1 MQARLGSG
9 RMRRIAALVAAA
21 AAVFTGA
28 VTVAPPAVAGTTVY
42 SVTQTIPVP
51 PASNYTGTA
60 GGDGWD
66 VSMTPTSVYN
76 IFHHAGQM
84 TVACHKQSDA
94 LECHPARTVTDAG
107 GHNFTTPAHSA
118 TYIDQVAQ
126 KLYAFGTRDDQ
137 TGGVVCVDLVA
148 AVSSTN
154 PFCGFAEL
162 TTVGEAPIS
171 GHSSIGDLVRVGN
184 RMFAFNYATGQPVQ
198 NSQNKLMCFD
208 LSTKA
213 ACAGQPFTVN
223 FGNTSF
229 TVGNNPAP
237 TAAKIGD
244 KVVVTADGSN
254 GPQLGC
260 FDTATNATCAGS
272 WPATAPGSYVS
283 INGAPFPKL
292 SPTGAVQGFCL
303 PTGTDPCFDL
313 AGGSIATPAGM
324 PAAIPATYGWN
335 GGAFVL
341 GPRVYLADGI
351 NDSVVC
357 YNASTDASCVNYPK
371 AMTGAN
377 LVYSV
382 SPDPQ
387 RPTCIWIN
395 ADNGSAQIQ
404 NFDAFSGQACGQ
416 GAIRVLAAQFLVDQV
431 ACQPASYT
439 SLEILTPPR
448 NAYSDG
454 SVAFQDADAQPIP
467 GIADKALDG
476 AGKVDLSG
484 LNLSTA
490 LGLPQFVINL
500 NGLQGTP
507 GEVVVRLT
515 WTGTDDPA
523 CVPSGAP
530 KVDAGPEVTGTA
542 GSALALKGSASGPKP
557 LTTTWSVATGTP
569 CTFAN
574 PASPTT
580 SVTCT
585 KTGNYVLTLKGTD
598 GTNSASDTTVA
609 HITAGSFRCHG
620 VSATIVGTTGAD
632 TIVGTKDRD
641 VIVARGGND
650 VVRGGEGNDLICGD
664 SGNDKLYGQ
673 DGNDKVFGRTGKD
686 LVNGDKGN
694 DVLGG
699 GRGDDVLRGKV
710 GDDILRGSADGD
722 KLYGGTGEDALMG
735 QPGNDTLVGD
745 EGDDQLL
752 GAKGNDKLFGK
763 AGNDKLFSKEGDD
776 YANGGTGNDN
786 VRGGPGKDRLVGGTG
801 ANKLFGGAGNDKC
814 GSDQDGPNQLVSC
827 ELAG

>member
-1 MQARLGSG
+1 M
-9 RMRRIAALVAAA
+9 VAI
-21 AAVFTGA
+21 
-28 VTVAPPAVAGTTVY
+28 APPATAGSTVY

-51 PASNYTGTA
+51 PASNYSGTA

-66 VSMTPTSVYN
+66 ISMTPTSVYN
-76 IFHHAGQM
+76 IFHHASQM
-84 TVACHKQSDA
+84 TLACHLQADA
-94 LECHPARTVTDAG
+94 TECHPARTVTDAD

-126 KLYAFGTRDDQ
+126 RLYTFGTRDDQ
-137 TGGVVCVDLVA
+137 TGGVVCIDLVA

-154 PFCGFAEL
+154 PFCGFTAL
-162 TTVGEAPIS
+162 TGVGQAPIS

-184 RMFAFNYATGQPVQ
+184 RMFAFSYASANPVQ
-198 NSQNKLMCFD
+198 NDQNKLLCFD
-208 LSTKA
+208 LATKA
-213 ACAGQPFTVN
+213 ACASQPFTVD
-223 FGNTSF
+223 FGNTVF
-229 TVGNNPAP
+229 AVTNNPAP

-244 KVVVTADGSN
+244 RIVVAGDGSN

-260 FDTATNATCAGS
+260 FDTSTNATCAGS

-283 INGAPFPKL
+283 ANGAPFPKL
-292 SPTGAVQGFCL
+292 SPTGGVQGFCL
-303 PTGTDPCFDL
+303 PTGADPCFDL
-313 AGGSIATPAGM
+313 AGASIATPAGM

-371 AMTGAN
+371 AMAGAN

-454 SVAFQDADAQPIP
+454 SVAFQDADAQPIA

-523 CVPSGAP
+523 CAPSGAP
-530 KVDAGPEVTGTA
+530 KVDAGPAVTGTIGA
-542 GSALALKGSASGPKP
+542 GLGLTGTATGPKP
-557 LTTTWSVATGTP
+557 LTTTWSVPSGTP

-574 PASPTT
+574 PAAPVTT
-580 SVTCT
+580 VSCSKV
-585 KTGNYVLTLKGTD
+585 GDYVLTLKGSD
-598 GTNSASDTTVA
+598 GTNSATDTTTA
-609 HITAGSFRCHG
+609 HITSGAFRCRG
-620 VSATIVGTTGAD
+620 VAATIVGTPDDD
-632 TIVGTKDRD
+632 TITGTKGAD

-650 VVRGGEGNDLICGD
+650 VVRGGGGNDRICGD
-664 SGNDKLYGQ
+664 SGNDRLFGQ
-673 DGNDKVFGRTGKD
+673 DGNDKVFGRGGAD
-686 LVNGDKGN
+686 QVSGDQGN

-699 GRGDDVLRGKV
+699 GRGNDVLRGKA
-710 GDDILRGSADGD
+710 GHDTIRGSFDDD
-722 KLYGGTGEDALMG
+722 KLYGGTGDDVLLG
-735 QPGNDTLVGD
+735 QFGGDTLVGD
-745 EGDDQLL
+745 EGDDRLL
-752 GAKGNDKLFGK
+752 GAKGSDKLFGK
-763 AGNDKLFSKEGDD
+763 AGDDKLFSKEGDD
-776 YANGGTGNDN
+776 YANGGTGNDG
-786 VRGGPGKDRLVGGTG
+786 VHGGPGKDRLLGGSG
-801 ANKLFGGAGNDKC
+801 SNRLAGGAGNDTC
-814 GSDQDGPNQLVSC
+814 GSDHDGPNQLVSC